1 METDGVGEEPLPT
14 AGSQVV
20 PLTKE
25 AIEKFL
31 RCAISGLRAC
41 VASRICCFSHV
52 GIGCEGA
59 SDNVPGVLLLPACCL
74 RSCSCQLDTHLNDA
88 SPRGGNGEHRKTT
101 EEAWQ
106 QPPDLKKHSSGGPKS
121 HHKSTHRHGNN
132 DEAAQTPEVPGTV
145 DGENDE
151 DSKKRG
157 EELRIALLQRR
168 LADQERQTKMLMD
181 RLQGRSNTQSTL
193 ISEGSVPG
201 GVQRKI
207 SGVPGANR
215 RGRDQKH
222 RFEEALMDSAA
233 RARARTEAR
242 RAGGDSPHRRSET
255 GRSGWTENSG
265 HHSPRSNTHDSDSAS
280 HRDEGYS
287 NDRAVDS
294 IERGDSA
301 AGGRGGGHNHSGR
314 GRRKSGKD
322 AQPPHL
328 PGVDESKTL
337 ARTSSGTEIDLETG
351 LPKTAKT
358 GGVSWFYA
366 IGFVVL
372 VSVLIYASIIILQR
386 YS

>member
-1 METDGVGEEPLPT
+1 
-14 AGSQVV
+14 
-20 PLTKE
+20 
-25 AIEKFL
+25 
-31 RCAISGLRAC
+31 
-41 VASRICCFSHV
+41 
-52 GIGCEGA
+52 
-59 SDNVPGVLLLPACCL
+59 
-74 RSCSCQLDTHLNDA
+74 
-88 SPRGGNGEHRKTT
+88 
-101 EEAWQ
+101 
-106 QPPDLKKHSSGGPKS
+106 
-121 HHKSTHRHGNN
+121 
-132 DEAAQTPEVPGTV
+132 
-145 DGENDE
+145 
-151 DSKKRG
+151 
-157 EELRIALLQRR
+157 
-168 LADQERQTKMLMD
+168 MLMD

-358 GGVSWFYA
+358 GGASWFYA